1 MTALPRVRTGL
12 LKHPL
17 DKQVMVYD
25 TRWDQVHLLDP
36 TTACVLELLEEGG
49 WTAEGITAELAVRLD
64 IAPNPA
70 LLPLAIEQ
78 LRKAPLLDEENPA
91 SAAYIDVNRREL
103 LRTAAMAGVAALL
116 IPTVATL
123 TATRGYAQ
131 GTAPNHGVGN
141 TCTGNSQCISG
152 NCCNNICIA
161 TGAICNTA
169 GSIPNGG
176 ACNFTSDCQTAG
188 ATCTAGVCKGP
199 TNSTCATGNGC
210 QSGKCCGT
218 PKLCRPSTCS
228 ESTANG
234 SCANFGGANNEIR
247 ADAACCSG
255 FCQHNGNSANY
266 YCTTR
271 A

>member
-1 MTALPRVRTGL
+1 MTQLPRVRSGL

-49 WTAEGITAELAVRLD
+49 WTPEGITAELAVRLN
-64 IAPNPA
+64 ISPNPA

-78 LRKAPLLDEENPA
+78 LRNAPLLEEANPESGA
-91 SAAYIDVNRREL
+91 FVGVNRREL
-103 LRTAAMAGVAALL
+103 LRSAAMAGVAALL
-116 IPTVATL
+116 VPTVATL

-152 NCCNNICIA
+152 NCCNGICIA
-161 TGAICNTA
+161 TGATCNTA
-169 GSIPNGG
+169 GSVPNGG
-176 ACNFTSDCQTAG
+176 ACNATVDCQSAG

-199 TNSTCATGNGC
+199 ALSTCATSAGC
-210 QSGKCCGT
+210 QSGLKCCGGKCVNNDCNNTTNNNSCST
-218 PKLCRPSTCS
+218 PVGP
-228 ESTANG
+228 NP
-234 SCANFGGANNEIR
+234 
-247 ADAACCSG
+247 ACCSG
-255 FCQHNGNSANY
+255 TCNVASPKNECSATVV
-266 YCTTR
+266 CT
-271 A
+271 

>member
-49 WTAEGITAELAVRLD
+49 WTAEGITAELAARLD

-78 LRKAPLLDEENPA
+78 LRQAPLLDEENPA
-91 SAAYIDVNRREL
+91 SGAFVDVNRREL
-103 LRTAAMAGVAALL
+103 LRNAAMAGVAALL

-141 TCTGNSQCISG
+141 TCTGNSECISG
-152 NCCNNICIA
+152 NCCNGICIN
-161 TGAICNTA
+161 TGATCNAA
-169 GSIPNGG
+169 GSVPNGG

-188 ATCTAGVCKGP
+188 ATCTAGVCQGP
-199 TNSTCATGNGC
+199 ALSACATSAGC
-210 QSGKCCGT
+210 QSGLKCCGSKCVNT
-218 PKLCRPSTCS
+218 TCNNTTNNNSCSTV
-228 ESTANG
+228 
-234 SCANFGGANNEIR
+234 GANPE
-247 ADAACCSG
+247 CCSG
-255 FCQHNGNSANY
+255 TCNTHSPQNACSAVVT
-266 YCTTR
+266 CT
-271 A
+271 